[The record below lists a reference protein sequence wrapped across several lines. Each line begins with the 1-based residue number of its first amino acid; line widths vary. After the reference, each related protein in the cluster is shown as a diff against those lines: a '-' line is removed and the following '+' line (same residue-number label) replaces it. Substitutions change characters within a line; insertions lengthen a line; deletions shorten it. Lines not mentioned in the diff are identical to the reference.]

1 MNHGFFGKAFDF
13 NFDGHL
19 DNFERAADFAMFM
32 GVMDAA
38 AEMES
43 TRNDAL
49 FSAGLDPDDL
59 TFMDSFERREA
70 LEDAGLDPDDYD
82 FDF

>member
-1 MNHGFFGKAFDF
+1 MDFGFFGKAFDF

-19 DNFERAADFAMFM
+19 DTFERAADFATFM
-32 GVMDAA
+32 NVMNA
-38 AEMES
+38 AEEQS
-43 TRNDAL
+43 RSDDL
-49 FSAGLDPDDL
+49 FSAGLDRDSL
-59 TFMDSFERREA
+59 ECMDEWERREA

>member
-1 MNHGFFGKAFDF
+1 MDFGFFGKAFDF

-19 DNFERAADFAMFM
+19 DGFERATDFAAFM
-32 GVMDAA
+32 NLMDQNAWQENA
-38 AEMES
+38 D
-43 TRNDAL
+43 TN
-49 FSAGLDPDDL
+49 FFVAGLDWGELNMMDDW
-59 TFMDSFERREA
+59 ERREA